1 MKHADF
7 VHLHV
12 HSQYSLLDGMLKIED
27 LVRKAAEMRMPAVA
41 VTDHGSMFGAIH
53 FYEAALKEGV
63 KPIIG
68 CEMYVAPRSRLD
80 KSPGENGDSM
90 SHLLLL
96 AENLKGYQNLCKLVT
111 AGHLEGFYRKP
122 RIDKELIEKHHEGL
136 IAMTAC
142 IKGQIPALLLAGRD
156 ADAGEVADFYKELF
170 GNRFFMEL
178 QINGL
183 EEQKR
188 ANIKML
194 ELARRMDIPI
204 VATNDCHYPERDDAY
219 AHEVLLCI
227 QTGKTINDPS
237 RMQFGSNEFYF
248 KSPAEMKE
256 LFVELPEAIANST
269 AIAERCN
276 LDLDLKNFHFP
287 RFEVPEGETLDGHLE
302 ANARDGF
309 KRRMEQI
316 RKKRPDMTGE
326 EEEAYRSRLDFELSI
341 IRQMGFSGYFLIV
354 SDFIKWARDHGIS
367 VGPGR
372 GSAVGSLLSYSIGIT
387 DLDPLAYGLLFER
400 FLNPDRR
407 TMPDIDVDFC
417 MERREEVL
425 RYIAEKYGG
434 AEYVAQIIT
443 FGTMKAKA
451 VIRDVGRALD
461 MSYADVDKVA
471 KLVPNVLKMTLEKAF
486 QMEPRFAEMRAADRR
501 VDELLNL
508 AVRIEGLTRHAST
521 HAAGVVI
528 SDRPIVDYMPLYKGA
543 HDEIVTQYDMNCVE
557 RIGLIKFDFL
567 GLRTL
572 TVIRHACDLIKATSG
587 QIVDIDNLSFNDARV
602 WELFGKGETA
612 GVFQFESAGMRDLLV
627 KMKPTLIEDLIAA
640 VALFRPG
647 PMQFLDEFI
656 QRKLGTIPIKYAH
669 PALEP
674 ILKETYGVMVYQEQ
688 VMQIAQA
695 LASFSK
701 GEADVLRKAMGKKK
715 VDVIAGQREKFV
727 NGAGDLKVNKDIA
740 SDIFDQMAKFGEYG
754 FNKSH
759 AAAYA
764 YVAFQTAYLKA
775 HFPTE
780 FMAALLSSEMD
791 NTDNVVKYINE
802 CRDMKIEVKPPDV
815 NESAVEFTVEGGAI
829 RFGLK
834 AVKNVGQAA
843 IEAIIEARIEG
854 GRFADLFEFASRVDL
869 RRVNKKVIESLIK
882 SGAFDSTGHPRGGM
896 LDVLD
901 SCIAEGQ
908 QAHKDRQIGQ
918 ESLFGTFEESSP
930 KNTTRI
936 PKTKLPENLL
946 LQYEKESLGF
956 FITGHPLA
964 RFEAQM
970 KKFANLTTDQA
981 SFKQEGAEVRVA
993 GIVSAMR
1000 ETRNKRN
1007 ELMAFVT
1014 LEDLHGF
1021 IEVIVWADQYKQVS
1035 QWLKSDQPLL
1045 IIGKL
1050 ESRAEKPKILADR
1063 VILLQDAPNLLCSR
1077 IHLHIQT
1084 AGLTRNHL
1092 VELKEL
1098 LRKYPGQCPVSI
1110 HMVVPGRSETVVSL
1124 PESYKIRP
1132 GEELTKAIETLLG
1145 KSVTILEAA

>member
-12 HSQYSLLDGMLKIED
+12 HSQYSLLDGMMKID
-27 LVRKAAEMRMPAVA
+27 NLVKKAAEYRLPAVA
-41 VTDHGSMFGAIH
+41 ITDHGSMFGAIQ
-53 FYEAALKEGV
+53 FYEAALEEGV

-68 CEMYVAPRSRLD
+68 CEVYVAPRSRFD
-80 KSPGENGDSM
+80 KTPGENGDSM
-90 SHLLLL
+90 FHLLLL
-96 AENLKGYQNLCKLVT
+96 AENINGYKNLCKLVT
-111 AGHLEGFYRKP
+111 AANLEGFYRKP
-122 RIDKELIEKHHEGL
+122 RIDDKLLEEHNEGL

-142 IKGQIPALLLAGRD
+142 LKGRIPSLLLTGRD
-156 ADAGEVADFYKELF
+156 AEAEKVADFYKELF
-170 GNRFFMEL
+170 GDRFFMEL

-194 ELARRMDIPI
+194 EMARRMEIPI
-204 VATNDCHYPERDDAY
+204 VSTNDCHYMERDDAY

-256 LFVELPEAIANST
+256 LFVELPEAIANSM

-276 LDLDLKNFHFP
+276 LDLDLGQFHFP
-287 RFEVPEGETLDGHLE
+287 RFEVPEGETLDARLE
-302 ANARDGF
+302 KDARAGF
-309 KRRMEQI
+309 ERRLEQI
-316 RKKRPDMTGE
+316 RKQRRGMTKE
-326 EEEAYRSRLDFELSI
+326 EEDAYRSRLDFELSI
-341 IRQMGFSGYFLIV
+341 IRKMAFSGYFLIV
-354 SDFIKWARDHGIS
+354 SDFIKWARDNNIT

-400 FLNPDRR
+400 FLNPERR

-417 MERREEVL
+417 EERRGEVL
-425 RYIAEKYGG
+425 KYVSEKYGG

-443 FGTMKAKA
+443 FGTMKAKV
-451 VIRDVGRALD
+451 VIRDVGRALN
-461 MSYADVDKVA
+461 MSYSDVDKVA
-471 KLVPNVLKMTLEKAF
+471 KLVPNILRVTLEKAF

-508 AVRIEGLTRHAST
+508 AVLIEGLTRHAST

-528 SDRPIVDYMPLYKGA
+528 SDRPIVEYMPLYKGA
-543 HDEIVTQYDMNCVE
+543 HDENVTQYDMNCVQ

-567 GLRTL
+567 GLKTL
-572 TVIRHACDLIKATSG
+572 TVIRHACELVKATTG
-587 QIVDIDNLSFNDARV
+587 QTVDIDNLDFSDSKV
-602 WELFGKGETA
+602 WELFGRGDTA

-627 KMKPTLIEDLIAA
+627 KMKPSMMEDLIAA

-647 PMQFLDEFI
+647 PMQFLDDFI
-656 QRKLGTIPIKYAH
+656 QRKLGKIPIKYAH
-669 PALEP
+669 PAIEP
-674 ILKETYGVMVYQEQ
+674 ILKETYGIMVYQEQ

-695 LASFSK
+695 LAGYTK
-701 GEADVLRKAMGKKK
+701 GEADVLRKAMGKKM
-715 VDVIAGQREKFV
+715 VDVLAGQREKFI
-727 NGAGDLKVNKDIA
+727 NGAVGLKVNKNIA

-764 YVAFQTAYLKA
+764 YIAFQTAYLKA
-775 HFPTE
+775 HYPTE
-780 FMAALLSSEMD
+780 FMAALLSSEME

-802 CRDMKIEVKPPDV
+802 CRDMKIEVKQPDV
-815 NESAVEFTVEGGAI
+815 NESAVEFTVDGGAI

-843 IEAIIEARIEG
+843 IEAIIEARKES
-854 GRFADLFEFASRVDL
+854 GRFKDLGDFTSRTDL
-869 RRVNKKVIESLIK
+869 RKVNKKVVESLIK
-882 SGAFDSTGHPRGGM
+882 SGAFDSTGDTRGGM
-896 LDVLD
+896 LEALD
-901 SCIAEGQ
+901 SCLAEGQ

-918 ESLFGTFEESSP
+918 SSLFGALGESAAGDTS
-930 KNTTRI
+930 RI

-964 RFEAQM
+964 RFESLM
-970 KKFANLTTDQA
+970 KKFCNMTTDQA
-981 SFKQEGAEVRVA
+981 PFRQDGSVVRVA
-993 GIVSAMR
+993 GIVSGLR

-1014 LEDLHGF
+1014 LEDLQGF
-1021 IEVIVWADQYKQVS
+1021 IEVIVWADQYKQAS
-1035 QWLKSDQPLL
+1035 QWLKSDQPL
-1045 IIGKL
+1045 IITGKL
-1050 ESRAEKPKILADR
+1050 ESRADKPKILADR
-1063 VILLQDAPNLLCSR
+1063 VILLQDAPTVLCSR
-1077 IHLHIQT
+1077 LHLRINT
-1084 AGLTRNHL
+1084 TGLTRDRL
-1092 VELKEL
+1092 IELKDV
-1098 LRKYPGQCPVSI
+1098 LRKFPGQCPVSI
-1110 HMVVPGRSETVVSL
+1110 HMIVPGRSETVVSL
-1124 PESYKIRP
+1124 PDRFKVQP
-1132 GEELTKAIETLLG
+1132 GEELTKAVESLFG
-1145 KSVTILEAA
+1145 KSATILEAA